1 MLNEVGAWDFPGGP
15 LVKSPSAKAGNTG
28 LILGQ
33 GRFYRLQGNK
43 PVYHNYWARAPRAQV
58 PQEEKPLQ
66 WEAWAKKSSPDLLKL
81 EKVQGRPST
90 AINKYVSI

>member
-1 MLNEVGAWDFPGGP
+1 MLKEVGAWAFPGGP

-33 GRFYRLQGNK
+33 GRFYRPQSNT
-43 PVYHNYWARAPRAQV
+43 PVHHNYRALAPRAQV

-66 WEAWAKKSSPDLLKL
+66 
-81 EKVQGRPST
+81 
-90 AINKYVSI
+90 